1 MSIYSSRINIL
12 NLQVYVFK
20 KNYNNNSDI
29 SDINHFSGIIWA
41 SKVIGKLIK
50 ISMELCDKRNRA
62 LHGTTSEEK
71 HRIQRGRAI
80 HIFTNCLR
88 KVIGWWGAA
97 FLGYT

>member
-1 MSIYSSRINIL
+1 MFKDRLSSKWGEARDIY
-12 NLQVYVFK
+12 
-20 KNYNNNSDI
+20 YNDNSDI

-71 HRIQRGRAI
+71 HRIQRGGQY
-80 HIFTNCLR
+80 IFSLI
-88 KVIGWWGAA
+88 V
-97 FLGYT
+97 